1 MTECFMWLLRLG
13 YFEGFLLWGYF
24 AGGWKSLP
32 LLPKAIGA
40 AFYVRGGFLF
50 MAYCLGGD
58 C

>member
-1 MTECFMWLLRLG
+1 MWLLRLG
-13 YFEGFLLWGYF
+13 YFERLLMAGYF

-50 MAYCLGGD
+50 MAYCLGGE